1 MMKKRSKAM
10 IGVLASIVV
19 LVSASPAAAQVEV
32 QPTADGLPGA
42 GVLQSV
48 VNWGGQIA
56 LIFSLGALLAGGAL
70 YGWSYFQGRTQGAH
84 RGQQLAMG
92 GAVGALLTGVAPFVV
107 NALFNAGVAGG

>member
-1 MMKKRSKAM
+1 MATRVGLFGMM
-10 IGVLASIVV
+10 VV
-19 LVSASPAAAQVEV
+19 LVSAPPAAAQVDV

-48 VNWGGQIA
+48 VNWGGQVA
-56 LIFSLGALLAGGAL
+56 LIFCLGALLAGGAL

-84 RGQQLAMG
+84 RGQQLALG

-107 NALFNAGVAGG
+107 NSLFNAGVAGG